1 MYSRSQHRPPRPI
14 QVPEHYSGCAFS
26 DRPPHEDA
34 PVREKKLTPPSEV
47 NPSLPDWDHAQSSQK
62 NSSAPAALQPFQGL
76 LGHIGSAFPFS
87 HGLGFDELLLL
98 GLILLLARND
108 GDSDIIPFLAL
119 LLFCG

>member
-26 DRPPHEDA
+26 DHPPHGDAPPANEAPPSSFEIRPPLSD
-34 PVREKKLTPPSEV
+34 REPPR
-47 NPSLPDWDHAQSSQK
+47 DHHK
-62 NSSAPAALQPFQGL
+62 EERPPAALQPFQSL
-76 LGHIGSAFPFS
+76 FGHIGSAFPFS
-87 HGLGFDELLLL
+87 HGLGFDELLIL